1 MIIPSI
7 DIQSGQVVQLIGGEM
22 QAIVAGDPRPIAKK
36 FSLVGEV
43 ALIDLDAARTN
54 EHTSGNNAALLQELL
69 PLASFRVGG
78 GIRSCEQAIDW
89 LDRGASKIILG
100 TAASKE
106 LLLAL
111 PKERTIV
118 ALDARHGEIFVE
130 GWRRATGTQVIDRM
144 RELAPYTGGFLVTL
158 IEREG
163 RMVGTDFSVVE
174 QLLEAAGDAKLT
186 IAGGISSAE
195 EIAKL
200 DQIGVDAQV
209 GMALYTGRFDLSD
222 VLAALLRSD
231 RSDGLWPTVVTDEHG
246 VALGL
251 VYSNKESLQQ
261 AVEQQQGYYFS
272 RRRGLWRKGETSGNV
287 QELIRIDLDCDRDTL
302 RFTVR
307 QHGSGFCHT
316 NTETCWGNQSGLQAL
331 ERRIQE
337 RSAVMTEGSYTSKL
351 LSSPNLLASK
361 LQEEAGELA
370 VAKDREAVLEAADLL
385 YFMMVAL
392 RKQNV
397 RLAEVERELDRRML
411 KLTRR
416 PGLAKVTKE
425 MPHA

>member
-7 DIQSGQVVQLIGGEM
+7 DIQSGQVVQLIGGETE
-22 QAIVAGDPRPIAKK
+22 ALVAGDPRRIAKK
-36 FSLVGEV
+36 FGLVGEV
-43 ALIDLDAARTN
+43 ALIDLDAARTSDDAAIAN
-54 EHTSGNNAALLQELL
+54 SALLQELL

-78 GIRSCEQAIDW
+78 GIRSRERAIGW

-100 TAASKE
+100 TAANKE
-106 LLLAL
+106 LLLQL

-118 ALDARHGEIFVE
+118 ALDARHGEVFVE
-130 GWRRATGTQVIDRM
+130 GWRRGTGAQLLDRM

-163 RMVGTDFSVVE
+163 RMVGTDLSLAE
-174 QLLEAAGDAKLT
+174 QLYDAAGNAKLT
-186 IAGGISSAE
+186 IAGGISSSE

-200 DQIGVDAQV
+200 DAMGVDAQV
-209 GMALYTGRFDLSD
+209 GMALYTGRFDLAD
-222 VLAALLRSD
+222 VYGSLLTTD
-231 RSDGLWPTVVTDEHG
+231 RADGLWPTVVTDELG

-251 VYSNKESLQQ
+251 VYSNKESLQH
-261 AVEQQQGYYFS
+261 AIEKCEGYYFS
-272 RRRGLWRKGETSGNV
+272 RRRGLWRKGEASGNR

-307 QHGSGFCHT
+307 QHGQGFCHA
-316 NTETCWGNQSGLQAL
+316 NTDTCWGNHNGLQGL

-337 RSAVMTEGSYTSKL
+337 RSVAHTEGSYTSKL
-351 LSSPNLLASK
+351 LNSPDLLAMK

-370 VAKDREAVLEAADLL
+370 VASDREAVHEAADLL

-397 RLAEVERELDRRML
+397 RLADVGVELNRRSF
-411 KLTRR
+411 KITRR
-416 PGLAKVTKE
+416 PGLAKTPKDTTN
-425 MPHA
+425 A

>member
-7 DIQSGQVVQLIGGEM
+7 DIQSGQVVQLIGGETE
-22 QAIVAGDPRPIAKK
+22 ALVAGDPRPIAKK
-36 FSLVGEV
+36 FGLVGEV
-43 ALIDLDAARTN
+43 ALIDLDAARTIDEPN
-54 EHTSGNNAALLQELL
+54 AGNSALLQELL

-78 GIRSCEQAIDW
+78 GIRSRERALEW

-100 TAASKE
+100 TAANKE
-106 LLLAL
+106 LLLQL

-118 ALDARHGEIFVE
+118 ALDARNGEVFVE
-130 GWRRATGTQVIDRM
+130 GWKRGTGAQLLDRM
-144 RELAPYTGGFLVTL
+144 RELAPFTGGFLVTL

-163 RMVGTDFSVVE
+163 RMVGTDFSLVE
-174 QLLEAAGDAKLT
+174 QLRDAAGGAKLT

-200 DQIGVDAQV
+200 DAMGIDAQV
-209 GMALYTGRFDLSD
+209 GMALYTGQFDLAD
-222 VLAALLRSD
+222 VYAALLQSD
-231 RSDGLWPTVVTDEHG
+231 RLDGLWPTVVTNELG

-251 VYSNKESLQQ
+251 VYSNKESLHL
-261 AVEQQQGYYFS
+261 AIENREGYYFS

-287 QELIRIDLDCDRDTL
+287 QELLHIDLDCDRDTL

-307 QHGSGFCHT
+307 QQGAGFCHT
-316 NTETCWGNQSGLQAL
+316 NTETCWGNLIGLQGL

-337 RSAVMTEGSYTSKL
+337 RSVVQTDGSYTSKL
-351 LSSPNLLASK
+351 LVSPDLLASK

-370 VAKDREAVLEAADLL
+370 VANDKEAVHEAADLL

-392 RKQNV
+392 RKQNIL
-397 RLAEVERELDRRML
+397 LAEVERELDRRAL
-411 KLTRR
+411 KFTRR
-416 PGLAKVTKE
+416 PGLAKTPKKST
-425 MPHA
+425 HA